1 MRAHDALRAPR
12 TQVRMVPTRI
22 AVVSDD
28 RLFSD
33 ALADILRSDSSI
45 DIVPHDSVGLHHAQI
60 LIVDARSGRPSQH
73 LWPAVEG
80 TPPLLIFV
88 GAAEDDAWALDAL
101 DLGARGIL
109 TRTASRDDLLKAV
122 ALVRQGGIWARRRWL
137 SACVQRDVQR
147 AAALRASPALRL
159 PAGARLS
166 PREEEVFHH
175 AACGAANKEL
185 ALRLAI
191 SEATVKVHL
200 TRIYQKLG
208 VTGRAELAAF
218 YYGLRN
224 QPPANPPL
232 AHALDR

>member
-1 MRAHDALRAPR
+1 
-12 TQVRMVPTRI
+12 MVSIRI
-22 AVVSDD
+22 AIFSED

-33 ALADILRSDSSI
+33 ALTDILRSEPSI
-45 DIVPHDSVGLHHAQI
+45 DIVSPDSVDVYGAQI
-60 LIVDARSGRPSQH
+60 AIVDARSGRPSQH
-73 LWPAVEG
+73 LWPAMEG
-80 TPPLLIFV
+80 APPLVVFV
-88 GAAEDDAWALDAL
+88 GAADDDEWALDAL

-109 TRTASRDDLLKAV
+109 TRTASREDLLKAI

-147 AAALRASPALRL
+147 SASRRTSLALRL

-166 PREEEVFHH
+166 PREQEVFHY
-175 AACGAANKEL
+175 AASGAANKEL

-208 VTGRAELAAF
+208 VAGRAELAAF
-218 YYGLRN
+218 YYGLRHT
-224 QPPANPPL
+224 PATPSL
-232 AHALDR
+232 SHAADR